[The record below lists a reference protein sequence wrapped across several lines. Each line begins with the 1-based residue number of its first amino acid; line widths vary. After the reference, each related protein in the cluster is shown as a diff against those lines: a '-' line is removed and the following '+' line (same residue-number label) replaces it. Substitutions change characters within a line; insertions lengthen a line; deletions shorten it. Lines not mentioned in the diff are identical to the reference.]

1 MGVPPQALQTAP
13 IRPPTRPPESF
24 PTTGFSIAAGPLAAH
39 PEDPIRLSWWKECNT
54 MNRRSWNYFLTSG
67 IVVLALA
74 AAASRA
80 DAPTAGARATAPRR
94 AVIWAGARTAT
105 DAATVVAAV
114 VGARGGASAATRPGI
129 ARIGAAALAATVI
142 VVRREHHWPRLRRLP
157 RRRAHRLRLPL
168 PLPHQV
174 LLLRLPFRLP
184 PPPTRKRGR
193 IYW

>member
-80 DAPTAGARATAPRR
+80 DAHGWGSGDCSPPSCHMGWCSNCYGCCDRGCGCCWRSWWGVCGYTPWYCPNWGCGACCNGYCCPPGAPL
-94 AVIWAGARTAT
+94 AP
-105 DAATVVAAV
+105 AA
-114 VGARGGASAATRPGI
+114 P
-129 ARIGAAALAATVI
+129 AAAAPGTPTPAPAAPAAPGAPT
-142 VVRREHHWPRLRRLP
+142 P
-157 RRRAHRLRLPL
+157 APL
-168 PLPHQV
+168 PAPAA
-174 LLLRLPFRLP
+174 P
-184 PPPTRKRGR
+184 
-193 IYW
+193 Y